1 MDTEKQKLNLLC
13 DAAQL
18 LLENGSE
25 TYRVEETAQRMAK
38 GLNIEYVNIAALPTT
53 VFLEADGRACV
64 RRISRRGTNSQ
75 RIAMVNEISRRIER
89 GEMTPDM
96 AKAELER
103 ARRMPGFSQRTMLIA
118 YALAAASFCLLF
130 GGGAGTFAVTFVI
143 GLLVQAV
150 LPLFAQIPMG
160 ARRADDRHTRA
171 GYSCV
176 YSLRKR
182 KRRDYRRH
190 YAPAFRLGDD
200 DRRAR
205 YGVWR
210 PDFRHDA
217 RTGGVAAGCRRCVGC
232 LCRAEVCGDD
242 GRGNRAVSLL
252 KTLLVAALG
261 AFGGTLGYAF
271 ILNAPK
277 KTILPASFIGLFGY
291 MAYVLLGMAGMGT
304 MSAYFLST
312 VLVSVVC
319 EIEARVMRMPSTI
332 FLLSALVPLVPGY
345 NFYLAMLALV
355 EDRGTAA
362 AREGLV
368 AVQIVAAIA
377 IGAAVTS
384 VCFRAFVTSRQKG
397 KQEKLSRA
405 PKEG

>member
-1 MDTEKQKLNLLC
+1 M
-13 DAAQL
+13 
-18 LLENGSE
+18 
-25 TYRVEETAQRMAK
+25 
-38 GLNIEYVNIAALPTT
+38 
-53 VFLEADGRACV
+53 
-64 RRISRRGTNSQ
+64 
-75 RIAMVNEISRRIER
+75 
-89 GEMTPDM
+89 
-96 AKAELER
+96 
-103 ARRMPGFSQRTMLIA
+103 
-118 YALAAASFCLLF
+118 
-130 GGGAGTFAVTFVI
+130 
-143 GLLVQAV
+143 
-150 LPLFAQIPMG
+150 
-160 ARRADDRHTRA
+160 
-171 GYSCV
+171 
-176 YSLRKR
+176 
-182 KRRDYRRH
+182 
-190 YAPAFRLGDD
+190 
-200 DRRAR
+200 
-205 YGVWR
+205 
-210 PDFRHDA
+210 
-217 RTGGVAAGCRRCVGC
+217 
-232 LCRAEVCGDD
+232 
-242 GRGNRAVSLL
+242 SLL

-397 KQEKLSRA
+397 KQEKLSHA

>member
-1 MDTEKQKLNLLC
+1 M
-13 DAAQL
+13 
-18 LLENGSE
+18 SH
-25 TYRVEETAQRMAK
+25 
-38 GLNIEYVNIAALPTT
+38 
-53 VFLEADGRACV
+53 
-64 RRISRRGTNSQ
+64 
-75 RIAMVNEISRRIER
+75 
-89 GEMTPDM
+89 
-96 AKAELER
+96 AKA
-103 ARRMPGFSQRTMLIA
+103 
-118 YALAAASFCLLF
+118 
-130 GGGAGTFAVTFVI
+130 
-143 GLLVQAV
+143 LLV
-150 LPLFAQIPMG
+150 
-160 ARRADDRHTRA
+160 
-171 GYSCV
+171 S
-176 YSLRKR
+176 
-182 KRRDYRRH
+182 
-190 YAPAFRLGDD
+190 
-200 DRRAR
+200 
-205 YGVWR
+205 
-210 PDFRHDA
+210 
-217 RTGGVAAGCRRCVGC
+217 
-232 LCRAEVCGDD
+232 
-242 GRGNRAVSLL
+242 
-252 KTLLVAALG
+252 ALG
-261 AFGGTLGYAF
+261 AFGGTLGYAY

-355 EDRGTAA
+355 EDRGAAA